1 MILSVLCGVVCR
13 DTPLGQAF
21 GKQRHM
27 GADAGVWCGFFQIT
41 QDGHFVQNCEGE
53 VKNDI

>member
-27 GADAGVWCGFFQIT
+27 GADAGVWCGLFQIT
-41 QDGHFVQNCEGE
+41 LDSHYVQNCEGE